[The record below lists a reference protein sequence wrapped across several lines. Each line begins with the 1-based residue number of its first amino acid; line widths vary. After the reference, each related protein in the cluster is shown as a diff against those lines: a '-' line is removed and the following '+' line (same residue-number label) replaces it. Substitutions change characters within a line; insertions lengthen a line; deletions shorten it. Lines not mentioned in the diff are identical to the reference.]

1 MVKRAL
7 LIGINYNSVPDLTLN
22 GCINDAILM
31 RNVLIDAYNY
41 DRENIVMLRD
51 DGLLA
56 EYEMPNKANII
67 DNLKTLCSL
76 TKENDEL
83 WIHYSGHGT
92 FERDKNSDEVDRYD
106 EVIIPLD
113 YNTNGSI
120 SDDEL
125 KAILE
130 TAGGTVFISQDCCN
144 SGTGWDL
151 PFRFVVDSADRVA
164 LYRESNAMSNTNIY
178 MFSAS
183 RDDQLAMDTYSAD
196 IVRNIGAFTNAL
208 VECLREGKHNN
219 NLITLKTDINNY
231 LEKGGYDQ
239 RSEFTSSNRT
249 PNNVVLTRNG
259 ITNKDPPSVRVN
271 TARPLSMLFL

>member
-92 FERDKNSDEVDRYD
+92 FERDNNSDEVDRYD

-151 PFRFVVDSADRVA
+151 PFRFVVDPANRVA

-178 MFSAS
+178 TVSYTH
-183 RDDQLAMDTYSAD
+183 L
-196 IVRNIGAFTNAL
+196 
-208 VECLREGKHNN
+208 
-219 NLITLKTDINNY
+219 TLPTI
-231 LEKGGYDQ
+231 
-239 RSEFTSSNRT
+239 
-249 PNNVVLTRNG
+249 
-259 ITNKDPPSVRVN
+259 
-271 TARPLSMLFL
+271 